1 MKIYQKPVTEIE
13 LSTQCYSPILAS
25 PGGVAET
32 LDDRIGLPI
41 FGDALVDPGF
51 NSNGGFFEYSVWDEG
66 EDEGETKL
74 F

>member
-13 LSTQCYSPILAS
+13 LSTQCYLPILAS
-25 PGGVAET
+25 PGGVSGT
-32 LDDRIGLPI
+32 LDNRIGLPI

-51 NSNGGFFEYSVWDEG
+51 NSSSSFSSYSVWDEEEG
-66 EDEGETKL
+66 DEEAKL